1 MAGRRIAVVVAV
13 VVAAG
18 AALFAAGLIG
28 GEEEGFAER
37 RVRVAALPQPA
48 RAEVAAHGGGRCVE
62 QHASVYLCVLVRP
75 KQAHEG
81 RSGRE
86 WCFDSDGPQT
96 LGAYP
101 ASRADGAWKCA
112 AG

>member
-1 MAGRRIAVVVAV
+1 MSRRRIAVVVAAV
-13 VVAAG
+13 IAFG
-18 AALFAAGLIG
+18 AALVAAGLIR

-37 RVRVAALPQPA
+37 RVSVAALPPLA

-62 QHASVYLCVLVRP
+62 QHASVYLCVLVMS

-86 WCFDSDGPQT
+86 WCFDSDGRQT

-101 ASRADGAWKCA
+101 ALRADGAWRCEP
-112 AG
+112 G

>member
-1 MAGRRIAVVVAV
+1 MSGRQVTVVVAV
-13 VVAAG
+13 VVG
-18 AALFAAGLIG
+18 AALFTAGLIG
-28 GEEEGFAER
+28 GDEEGFAER
-37 RVRVAALPQPA
+37 RVGVAALPPPA
-48 RAEVAAHGGGRCVE
+48 RGDVAAHGGGRCVE

-96 LGAYP
+96 LAAYP
-101 ASRADGAWKCA
+101 ASRADGKWKCA